1 MPNRAPLSRSQRRW
15 LHLLFVA
22 ALALAAGYIV
32 RLAMEPHMNAGFSV
46 PSDHIVGAVTSGSAA
61 EAAGVLVGDTLAA
74 NEHLRWRDGPTPET
88 VRVLRDGQGVSLAL
102 EARSPSLLQR
112 VAMLPW
118 YRWVLFGVG
127 LVTLLLGW
135 WVFTRNPDAPGT
147 VPFVFWT
154 ALAMLV
160 FPMIGP
166 SRVWTLGMWQL
177 HTGWE
182 IVFNGLY
189 HAFTL
194 HWLLRFPRPL
204 GGRRTLWVV
213 YGLVLGVMVVL
224 LVASFGP
231 FRYPQAAL
239 HVRAALVGLLVL
251 IICGVQLARAPSRR
265 MRRQASW
272 ILLAAATYAVL
283 DIVFWEIPV
292 LIGVNLG
299 STGAT
304 NAIVGLSYLAIP
316 MGIAVA
322 VLREGLFG
330 IDRFVTP
337 GLATVATTLLLI
349 VAYVVGATA
358 LAQILGVPSDTLPMA
373 AGVGLAAVLAVLVVP
388 VQKRMYAALDR
399 VFNRQERRHRAVI
412 SDFEATVATT
422 LDPAALHEALT
433 SSVQEGL
440 GLTACAFEPR
450 AHRQLEG
457 RPPEA
462 EDLTLVARP
471 GVVDL
476 DATTGVQLEEE
487 LDAALHVPLPNE
499 AGTLRLGPRESGAR
513 FTENHL
519 DLVNEL
525 ARRYTRAAE
534 RLALLRRIG
543 ERERELDHTRLRIAG
558 DLHDDIGAS
567 LSSMAVLSDLVLRNE
582 TLSDSDRRR
591 LGRLSSSARDLVD
604 HLRDIVWA
612 IDPEADRVQDLAVRL
627 RDTADALLPGVRC
640 GVKAPEDATLS
651 LDMDTR
657 RHLMLVGKEA
667 LHNIARHASAT
678 EVRIELALDSETL
691 SLSIVDNGQGF
702 EPDDASGGHGLRS
715 FAERARQL
723 EGTLDVV
730 SAPGEGTRITLRA
743 PRTVLE
749 QNDANAS

>member
-1 MPNRAPLSRSQRRW
+1 MPHRAPLSRSQRRW
-15 LHLLFVA
+15 LHLVFVV
-22 ALALAAGYIV
+22 ALAMAAGYVV
-32 RLAMEPHMNAGFSV
+32 RLAMEPHMDAGFSV
-46 PSDHIVGAVTSGSAA
+46 PSDHIIGAVAEGSAA

-74 NEHLRWRDGPTPET
+74 DEHLRWRDGPTPET
-88 VRVLRDGQGVSLAL
+88 VRVLREGQVVSLAL
-102 EARSPSLLQR
+102 ESRSPSLLQR

-127 LVTLLLGW
+127 LVTLLIGW

-182 IVFNGLY
+182 ILFNGLY

-204 GGRRTLWVV
+204 GGRRTLWAV
-213 YGLVLGVMVVL
+213 YGLVIGVMLWIAVG
-224 LVASFGP
+224 AFAP
-231 FRYPQAAL
+231 FRFPEAAL
-239 HVRAALVGLLVL
+239 HIRAAVVGLLVL
-251 IICGVQLARAPSRR
+251 GICGVQLARAPSRR
-265 MRRQASW
+265 TRRQASW

-299 STGAT
+299 TTGMT

-337 GLATVATTLLLI
+337 GLATVATTIVLI
-349 VAYVVGATA
+349 LAYVLGATA
-358 LAQILGVPSDTLPMA
+358 LASVLGVPSDTLPMA
-373 AGVGLAAVLAVLVVP
+373 AGIGLAAVLAVLVVP
-388 VQKRMYAALDR
+388 VQRRMYAALDR

-412 SDFEATVATT
+412 EDFEARVETT
-422 LDPAALHEALT
+422 LDPAELRDALT
-433 SSVQEGL
+433 ASIQEGL
-440 GLTACAFEPR
+440 DLTACTVEP
-450 AHRQLEG
+450 AASRQLEDS
-457 RPPEA
+457 R
-462 EDLTLVARP
+462 LVARP
-471 GVVDL
+471 GVL
-476 DATTGVQLEEE
+476 DIEATAGVHLEEG
-487 LDAALHVPLPNE
+487 LDAALRIPLPE
-499 AGTLRLGPRESGAR
+499 ASGVLRLGSRRSGAR
-513 FTENHL
+513 FTEDHVE
-519 DLVNEL
+519 LVNEL

-534 RLALLRRIG
+534 RLALLRQIG

-567 LSSMAVLSDLVLRNE
+567 LSSMAVMSDLVLRNE
-582 TLSDSDRRR
+582 TLSESDRRR
-591 LGRLSSSARDLVD
+591 LGRLSTSARDLVD

-612 IDPEADRVQDLAVRL
+612 IDPQADRVQDLVVRL

-640 GVKAPEDATLS
+640 GVRAPEDATLS

-667 LHNIARHASAT
+667 LHNIARHARAT
-678 EVRIELALDSETL
+678 EVRIELALDADTL

-702 EPDDASGGHGLRS
+702 DPGQAAGGHGLKS
-715 FAERARQL
+715 LAERARQL
-723 EGTLDVV
+723 NGTLEVT
-730 SAPGEGTRITLRA
+730 SAPGEGTQVTVRA
-743 PRTVLE
+743 PRSALT
-749 QNDANAS
+749 QNDANAP